1 MLGRS
6 SVPRASEFQHIHY
19 NLELTFDFNEDNR
32 LTGLSE
38 LQVLIIIQ
46 LTLTM
51 SKKTIFFLT
60 RSGTHPFGAL
70 EKSVDYYQGK
80 AILLYE
86 TQFIP
91 VDLFKF
97 VLIRDIR

>member
-1 MLGRS
+1 
-6 SVPRASEFQHIHY
+6 
-19 NLELTFDFNEDNR
+19 
-32 LTGLSE
+32 
-38 LQVLIIIQ
+38 
-46 LTLTM
+46 M

-70 EKSVDYYQGK
+70 KKSVDYYQGN